1 MKDSYIFFYTAV
13 LTAAVAALLSA
24 AALVLQ
30 PFQQANINN
39 EKMMNILQAAD
50 VQGVNA
56 DNAKQLFDESCVK
69 MMLVNA
75 NGEVT
80 EECAESDMTECKAFG
95 LNLKEQLYKKENG
108 KDFVLPIMVINNGK
122 EEVNVLPLE
131 GAGLWGAIWGYIGMT
146 SDFQNVVGVVFDH
159 KSETPGLGAEITTD
173 KFRSQFQG
181 KTIFS
186 NGEFVS
192 VDVVKGGVAKLSAD
206 LQKHSVD
213 AISGGTITS
222 QGVNNMIENV
232 LGSYLPYI
240 EKQ

>member
-1 MKDSYIFFYTAV
+1 MKDRYIFFYITV
-13 LTAAVAALLSA
+13 LTVIVAILLSA

-30 PFQQANINN
+30 PYQQANINN

-50 VQGVNA
+50 VNVEGANVQE
-56 DNAKQLFDESCVK
+56 LFDKDCVK
-69 MMLVNA
+69 MMLVDA
-75 NGEVT
+75 NGEVV
-80 EECAESDMTECKAFG
+80 EECTKDFTKFKAFTM
-95 LNLKEQLYKKENG
+95 NVKDELYKRDNG
-108 KDFVLPIMVINNGK
+108 QDFVLPIIVINNGK
-122 EEVNVLPLE
+122 ENVNVLPLQ
-131 GAGLWGAIWGYIGMT
+131 GAGLWGPIWGYIGMT

-159 KSETPGLGAEITTD
+159 KSETPGLGAEITTE

-186 NGEFVS
+186 GGEFVS
-192 VDVVKGGVAKLSAD
+192 IDVVKGGVANLAAD

-222 QGVNNMIENV
+222 QGVNKMIENV

>member
-1 MKDSYIFFYTAV
+1 MKDRYIFFYITV
-13 LTAAVAALLSA
+13 LTVIVAILLSA

-30 PFQQANINN
+30 PYQQANINN

-50 VQGVNA
+50 VNVEGANVQE
-56 DNAKQLFDESCVK
+56 LFDKDCVK
-69 MMLVNA
+69 MMLVDA
-75 NGEVT
+75 NGEVV
-80 EECAESDMTECKAFG
+80 EECTKDFTKFRAFSM
-95 LNLKEQLYKKENG
+95 NLKDELYKRDNG
-108 KDFVLPIMVINNGK
+108 QDYVLPIIVINNGK
-122 EEVNVLPLE
+122 ENVNVIQLQ
-131 GAGLWGAIWGYIGMT
+131 GAGLWGPIWGYIGMT

-159 KSETPGLGAEITTD
+159 KSETPGLGAEITTE

-186 NGEFVS
+186 GGNFVS
-192 VDVVKGGVAKLSAD
+192 IDVVKGGVANLAAD

-222 QGVNNMIENV
+222 QGVNKMIENV

>member
-1 MKDSYIFFYTAV
+1 MKDRYIFFYITV
-13 LTAAVAALLSA
+13 LTVIVAILLSA

-30 PFQQANINN
+30 PYQQANINN

-50 VQGVNA
+50 VNVEGANVQE
-56 DNAKQLFDESCVK
+56 LFDKDCVK
-69 MMLVNA
+69 MMLVDA
-75 NGEVT
+75 KGEVV
-80 EECAESDMTECKAFG
+80 EECTKDFTKFRAFSM
-95 LNLKEQLYKKENG
+95 NLKDELYKRDNG
-108 KDFVLPIMVINNGK
+108 QDFVLPIIVINNGK
-122 EEVNVLPLE
+122 ENVNVIQLQ
-131 GAGLWGAIWGYIGMT
+131 GAGLWGPIWGYIGMS

-159 KSETPGLGAEITTD
+159 KSETPGLGAEITTE

-186 NGEFVS
+186 GGEFVS
-192 VDVVKGGVAKLSAD
+192 IDVVKGGVANLASD

-222 QGVNNMIENV
+222 NGVNNMIENV

>member
-1 MKDSYIFFYTAV
+1 MKDRYIFFYITV
-13 LTAAVAALLSA
+13 LTVIVAILLSA

-30 PFQQANINN
+30 PYQQANINN

-50 VQGVNA
+50 VNVEGANVQE
-56 DNAKQLFDESCVK
+56 LFDKDCVK
-69 MMLVNA
+69 MMLVDA
-75 NGEVT
+75 KGEVV
-80 EECAESDMTECKAFG
+80 EECTKDFTKFRAFSM
-95 LNLKEQLYKKENG
+95 NLKDELYKRDNG
-108 KDFVLPIMVINNGK
+108 QDFVLPIIVINNGK
-122 EEVNVLPLE
+122 ENVNVIQLQ
-131 GAGLWGAIWGYIGMT
+131 GAGLWGPIWGYIGMT

-159 KSETPGLGAEITTD
+159 KSETPGLGAEITTE

-186 NGEFVS
+186 GGEFVS
-192 VDVVKGGVAKLSAD
+192 IDVVKGGVANLAAD

-222 QGVNNMIENV
+222 QGVNKMIENV

>member
-1 MKDSYIFFYTAV
+1 MKDRYIFFYITV
-13 LTAAVAALLSA
+13 LTVIVALLLSV

-30 PFQQANINN
+30 PYQQANINN

-50 VQGVNA
+50 VNVEGANVQE
-56 DNAKQLFDESCVK
+56 LFNKDCVK

-75 NGEVT
+75 KGDVV
-80 EECAESDMTECKAFG
+80 EECTKDFTKFKAFTM
-95 LNLKEQLYKKENG
+95 NVKDEIYKRDNG
-108 KDFVLPIMVINNGK
+108 QDFVLPIIVINNGK
-122 EEVNVLPLE
+122 EDVNVIQLQ
-131 GAGLWGAIWGYIGMT
+131 GAGLWGPIWGYIGMS

-159 KSETPGLGAEITTD
+159 KSETPGLGAEITTPR
-173 KFRSQFQG
+173 FRDQFKG

-186 NGEFVS
+186 GGEFVS
-192 VDVVKGGVAKLSAD
+192 IDVVKGGVVNMSAD

-222 QGVNNMIENV
+222 QGVNKMIENV

>member
-1 MKDSYIFFYTAV
+1 MKDRYIFFYITV
-13 LTAAVAALLSA
+13 LTVIVAILLSA

-30 PFQQANINN
+30 PYQQANINN

-50 VQGVNA
+50 VNVEGANVQE
-56 DNAKQLFDESCVK
+56 LFDKDCVK
-69 MMLVNA
+69 MMLVDA
-75 NGEVT
+75 KGEVV
-80 EECAESDMTECKAFG
+80 EECTKDFTKFRAFSM
-95 LNLKEQLYKKENG
+95 NLKDELYKRDNG
-108 KDFVLPIMVINNGK
+108 QDFVLPIIVINNGK
-122 EEVNVLPLE
+122 ENVNVIQLQ
-131 GAGLWGAIWGYIGMT
+131 GAGLWGPIWGYIGMT

-159 KSETPGLGAEITTD
+159 KSETPGLGAEITTE

-186 NGEFVS
+186 GGEFVS
-192 VDVVKGGVAKLSAD
+192 IDVVKGGIANMAAD

-213 AISGGTITS
+213 AISGVTITS
-222 QGVNNMIENV
+222 QGVNKMIENV

>member
-1 MKDSYIFFYTAV
+1 MKDRYIFFYITV
-13 LTAAVAALLSA
+13 LTVIVAILLSA

-30 PFQQANINN
+30 PYQQANINN

-50 VQGVNA
+50 VNVEGANVQE
-56 DNAKQLFDESCVK
+56 LFDKDCVK
-69 MMLVNA
+69 MMLVDA
-75 NGEVT
+75 NGEVV
-80 EECAESDMTECKAFG
+80 EECTKDFTKFRAFSM
-95 LNLKEQLYKKENG
+95 NLKDELYKRDNG
-108 KDFVLPIMVINNGK
+108 QDFVLPIIVINNGK
-122 EEVNVLPLE
+122 ENVNVIQLQ
-131 GAGLWGAIWGYIGMT
+131 GAGLWGPIWGYIGMS

-159 KSETPGLGAEITTD
+159 KSETPGLGAEITTE

-186 NGEFVS
+186 GGEFVS
-192 VDVVKGGVAKLSAD
+192 IDVVKGGVANLAAD

-222 QGVNNMIENV
+222 QGVNKMIENV

>member
-1 MKDSYIFFYTAV
+1 MKDRYIFFYITV
-13 LTAAVAALLSA
+13 LTVIVAALLSA

-30 PFQQANINN
+30 PFQQANVNN

-50 VQGVNA
+50 VNVEGANVQE
-56 DNAKQLFDESCVK
+56 LFNKDCVK
-69 MMLVNA
+69 MMLVNSK
-75 NGEVT
+75 GEVV
-80 EECAESDMTECKAFG
+80 EECTSDYTKFRAFTM
-95 LNLKEQLYKKENG
+95 NLKDELYKRDNG
-108 KDFVLPIMVINNGK
+108 QDFVLPIIVINNGK
-122 EEVNVLPLE
+122 ENVNVVQLE
-131 GAGLWGAIWGYIGMT
+131 GAGLWGPIWGYIGMT

-159 KSETPGLGAEITTD
+159 KSETPGLGAEITTVN
-173 KFRSQFQG
+173 FRDQFKG

-186 NGEFVS
+186 GGKFVS
-192 VDVVKGGVAKLSAD
+192 IDVVKGGVANLAAD

>member
-1 MKDSYIFFYTAV
+1 MKDRYIFFYITV
-13 LTAAVAALLSA
+13 LTVIVAILLSA

-39 EKMMNILQAAD
+39 EKMMNILQAANVNIEEGAN
-50 VQGVNA
+50 VQE
-56 DNAKQLFDESCVK
+56 LFDKDCVK
-69 MMLVNA
+69 MMLVDA
-75 NGEVT
+75 KGEVV
-80 EECAESDMTECKAFG
+80 EECTKDFTKFRAFSM
-95 LNLKEQLYKKENG
+95 NLKDELYKRDNG
-108 KDFVLPIMVINNGK
+108 QDFVLPIIVINNGK
-122 EEVNVLPLE
+122 ENVNVIQLQ
-131 GAGLWGAIWGYIGMT
+131 GAGLWGPIWGYIGMS

-186 NGEFVS
+186 DGNFVS
-192 VDVVKGGVAKLSAD
+192 IDVVKGGVANLASD

-222 QGVNNMIENV
+222 QGVNKMIENV

>member
-1 MKDSYIFFYTAV
+1 MKDRYIFFYITV
-13 LTAAVAALLSA
+13 LTVIVAILLSA

-30 PFQQANINN
+30 PYQQANINN

-50 VQGVNA
+50 VNVEGANVQE
-56 DNAKQLFDESCVK
+56 LFDKDCVK
-69 MMLVNA
+69 MMLVDA
-75 NGEVT
+75 KGEVV
-80 EECAESDMTECKAFG
+80 EECTKDFTKFRAFSM
-95 LNLKEQLYKKENG
+95 NLKDELYKRDNG
-108 KDFVLPIMVINNGK
+108 QDFVLPIIVINNGK
-122 EEVNVLPLE
+122 ENVNVIQLQ
-131 GAGLWGAIWGYIGMT
+131 GAGLWGPIWGYIGMT

-159 KSETPGLGAEITTD
+159 KSETPGLGAEITTPR
-173 KFRSQFQG
+173 FRDQFKG

-186 NGEFVS
+186 GGEFVS
-192 VDVVKGGVAKLSAD
+192 IDVVKGGVANLAAD

-222 QGVNNMIENV
+222 QGVNKMIENV

>member
-1 MKDSYIFFYTAV
+1 MKDRYIFFYITV
-13 LTAAVAALLSA
+13 LTVIVAILLSA

-30 PFQQANINN
+30 PYQQANINN

-50 VQGVNA
+50 VNVEGANVQE
-56 DNAKQLFDESCVK
+56 LFDKDCVK
-69 MMLVNA
+69 MMLVDA
-75 NGEVT
+75 KGEVV
-80 EECAESDMTECKAFG
+80 EECTNDFTKFRAFSM
-95 LNLKEQLYKKENG
+95 NLKDELYKRDNG
-108 KDFVLPIMVINNGK
+108 QDFVLPIIVINNGK
-122 EEVNVLPLE
+122 ENVNVIQLQ
-131 GAGLWGAIWGYIGMT
+131 GAGLWGPIWGYIGMS

-159 KSETPGLGAEITTD
+159 KSETPGLGAEITTE

-186 NGEFVS
+186 GGEFVS
-192 VDVVKGGVAKLSAD
+192 IDVVKGGVANLAAD

-222 QGVNNMIENV
+222 QGVNKMIENV

>member
-1 MKDSYIFFYTAV
+1 MKDRYIFFYITV
-13 LTAAVAALLSA
+13 LTVIVAILLSA

-30 PFQQANINN
+30 PYQQANINN

-50 VQGVNA
+50 VNVEGANVQE
-56 DNAKQLFDESCVK
+56 LFDKDCVK
-69 MMLVNA
+69 MMLVDA
-75 NGEVT
+75 NGEVV
-80 EECAESDMTECKAFG
+80 EECTKDFTKFRAFTM
-95 LNLKEQLYKKENG
+95 NVKDELYKRDNG
-108 KDFVLPIMVINNGK
+108 QDFVLPIIVINNGK
-122 EEVNVLPLE
+122 ENVNVIQLQ
-131 GAGLWGAIWGYIGMT
+131 GAGLWGPIWGYIGMT

-159 KSETPGLGAEITTD
+159 KSETPGLGAEITTE

-186 NGEFVS
+186 GGNFVS
-192 VDVVKGGVAKLSAD
+192 IDVVKGGVANLAAD

-222 QGVNNMIENV
+222 QGVNKMIENV

>member
-1 MKDSYIFFYTAV
+1 MKDRYIFFYITV
-13 LTAAVAALLSA
+13 LTVIVAALLSA

-30 PFQQANINN
+30 PFQQANVNN

-50 VQGVNA
+50 VNVEGANVQE
-56 DNAKQLFDESCVK
+56 LFNKDCAK
-69 MMLVNA
+69 MMLVNSK
-75 NGEVT
+75 GEVV
-80 EECAESDMTECKAFG
+80 EECTSDYTKFQAFTM
-95 LNLKEQLYKKENG
+95 NLKDQLYKRDNG
-108 KDFVLPIMVINNGK
+108 QDFVLPIIVINNGK
-122 EEVNVLPLE
+122 EIVNVLPLE
-131 GAGLWGAIWGYIGMT
+131 GAGLWGPIWGYIGMT

-159 KSETPGLGAEITTD
+159 KSETPGLGAEITTLN
-173 KFRSQFQG
+173 FRNQFKG

-186 NGEFVS
+186 GGEFVS
-192 VDVVKGGVAKLSAD
+192 IDVVKGGVANLAAD

>member
-1 MKDSYIFFYTAV
+1 MKDRYIFFYITV
-13 LTAAVAALLSA
+13 LTVIVAILLSA

-30 PFQQANINN
+30 PYQQANINN

-50 VQGVNA
+50 VNVEGANVQE
-56 DNAKQLFDESCVK
+56 LFDKDCVK
-69 MMLVNA
+69 MMLVDA
-75 NGEVT
+75 KGEVV
-80 EECAESDMTECKAFG
+80 EECTKDFTKFRAFSM
-95 LNLKEQLYKKENG
+95 NLKDELYKRDNG
-108 KDFVLPIMVINNGK
+108 QDYVLPIIVINNGK
-122 EEVNVLPLE
+122 ENVNVIQLQ
-131 GAGLWGAIWGYIGMT
+131 GAGLWGPIWGYIGMT

-159 KSETPGLGAEITTD
+159 KSETPGLGAEITTE

-186 NGEFVS
+186 GGEFVS
-192 VDVVKGGVAKLSAD
+192 IDVVKGGVANLAAD

-222 QGVNNMIENV
+222 NGVNNMIENV

>member
-1 MKDSYIFFYTAV
+1 MKDRYIFFYITV
-13 LTAAVAALLSA
+13 LTVIVAILLSA

-30 PFQQANINN
+30 PYQQANINN

-50 VQGVNA
+50 VNVEGANVQE
-56 DNAKQLFDESCVK
+56 LFNKDCVK

-75 NGEVT
+75 KGDVV
-80 EECAESDMTECKAFG
+80 EECTKDFTKFKAFTM
-95 LNLKEQLYKKENG
+95 NVKDEIYKRDNG
-108 KDFVLPIMVINNGK
+108 QDFVLPIIVINNGK
-122 EEVNVLPLE
+122 EDVNVIQLQ
-131 GAGLWGAIWGYIGMT
+131 GAGLWGPIWGYIGMS

-159 KSETPGLGAEITTD
+159 KSETPGLGAEITTE

-186 NGEFVS
+186 GGEFVS
-192 VDVVKGGVAKLSAD
+192 IDVVKGGVANLAAD

-222 QGVNNMIENV
+222 QGVNKMIENV

>member
-1 MKDSYIFFYTAV
+1 MKDRYIFFYITV
-13 LTAAVAALLSA
+13 LTVIVALLLSVAAMF
-24 AALVLQ
+24 LQ
-30 PFQQANINN
+30 PYQQANIDN
-39 EKMMNILQAAD
+39 EKMMNMLQAAD
-50 VQGVNA
+50 VQGINKENV
-56 DNAKQLFDESCVK
+56 QELFNKDCVK

-75 NGEVT
+75 KGDVV
-80 EECAESDMTECKAFG
+80 EECTKDFTKFKAFTM
-95 LNLKEQLYKKENG
+95 NVKDELYKRDNG
-108 KDFVLPIMVINNGK
+108 QDFVLPIIVINNGK
-122 EEVNVLPLE
+122 EDVNVIQLQ
-131 GAGLWGAIWGYIGMT
+131 GAGLWGPIWGYIGMS

-159 KSETPGLGAEITTD
+159 KSETPGLGAEITTE

-186 NGEFVS
+186 GGEFVS
-192 VDVVKGGVAKLSAD
+192 IDVVKGGVANLASD

-222 QGVNNMIENV
+222 NGVNKMIENV

>member
-1 MKDSYIFFYTAV
+1 MKDRYIFFYITV
-13 LTAAVAALLSA
+13 LTVIVALLLSVAAMF
-24 AALVLQ
+24 LQ
-30 PFQQANINN
+30 PYQQANIDN

-50 VQGVNA
+50 VQGIDKENVQ
-56 DNAKQLFDESCVK
+56 KLFNEGCVK

-75 NGEVT
+75 KGDVV
-80 EECAESDMTECKAFG
+80 EECTKDFTKFKAFTM
-95 LNLKEQLYKKENG
+95 NVKDEIYKRDNG
-108 KDFVLPIMVINNGK
+108 QDFVLPIIVINNGK
-122 EEVNVLPLE
+122 EDVNVIQLQ
-131 GAGLWGAIWGYIGMT
+131 GAGLWGPIWGYIGMT

-159 KSETPGLGAEITTD
+159 KSETPGLGAEITTPR
-173 KFRSQFQG
+173 FRDQFKG

-186 NGEFVS
+186 GGEFVS
-192 VDVVKGGVAKLSAD
+192 IDVVKGGVANLASD

-222 QGVNNMIENV
+222 NGVNNMIENV

>member
-1 MKDSYIFFYTAV
+1 MKDRYIFFYITV
-13 LTAAVAALLSA
+13 LTVIVAILLSA

-30 PFQQANINN
+30 PYQQANINN

-50 VQGVNA
+50 VNVEGANVQE
-56 DNAKQLFDESCVK
+56 LFDKDCVK
-69 MMLVNA
+69 MMLVDA
-75 NGEVT
+75 NGEVV
-80 EECAESDMTECKAFG
+80 EECTKDFTKFRAFSM
-95 LNLKEQLYKKENG
+95 NLKDELYKRDNG
-108 KDFVLPIMVINNGK
+108 QDFVLPIIVINNGK
-122 EEVNVLPLE
+122 EDVNVIQLQ
-131 GAGLWGAIWGYIGMT
+131 GAGLWGPIWGYIGMT

-159 KSETPGLGAEITTD
+159 KSETPGLGAEITTE

-186 NGEFVS
+186 GGEFVS
-192 VDVVKGGVAKLSAD
+192 IDVVKGGVANLAAD

-222 QGVNNMIENV
+222 QGVNKMIENV

>member
-1 MKDSYIFFYTAV
+1 MKDRYIFFYITV
-13 LTAAVAALLSA
+13 LTVIVAILLSA

-30 PFQQANINN
+30 PYQQANINN

-50 VQGVNA
+50 VNVEGANVQE
-56 DNAKQLFDESCVK
+56 LFDKDCVK
-69 MMLVNA
+69 MMLVDA
-75 NGEVT
+75 KGEVKET
-80 EECAESDMTECKAFG
+80 CTSDFTKFEAFSM
-95 LNLKEQLYKKENG
+95 NLKDQLYKRDNG
-108 KDFVLPIMVINNGK
+108 QDFVLPIIVINNGK
-122 EEVNVLPLE
+122 ENVNVIQLQ
-131 GAGLWGAIWGYIGMT
+131 GAGLWGPIWGYIGMS

-159 KSETPGLGAEITTD
+159 KSETPGLGAEITTE
-173 KFRSQFQG
+173 KFRSQFKG

-186 NGEFVS
+186 GGEFVS
-192 VDVVKGGVAKLSAD
+192 IDVVKGGVVNMAAD

-222 QGVNNMIENV
+222 QGVNKMIENV

>member
-1 MKDSYIFFYTAV
+1 MKDRYIFFYITV
-13 LTAAVAALLSA
+13 LTVIVAILLSA

-39 EKMMNILQAAD
+39 EKMMNILQAANVNIEEGAN
-50 VQGVNA
+50 VQE
-56 DNAKQLFDESCVK
+56 LFDKDCVK
-69 MMLVNA
+69 MMLVDA
-75 NGEVT
+75 KGEVV
-80 EECAESDMTECKAFG
+80 EECTKDFTKFRAFSM
-95 LNLKEQLYKKENG
+95 NLKDELYKRDNG
-108 KDFVLPIMVINNGK
+108 QDFVLPIIVINNGK
-122 EEVNVLPLE
+122 ENVNVIQLQ
-131 GAGLWGAIWGYIGMT
+131 GAGLWGPIWGYIGMS

-186 NGEFVS
+186 DGNFVS
-192 VDVVKGGVAKLSAD
+192 IDVVKGGVANLASD

-222 QGVNNMIENV
+222 NGVNNMIENV

>member
-1 MKDSYIFFYTAV
+1 MKDRYIFFYITV
-13 LTAAVAALLSA
+13 LTVIVAILLSA

-30 PFQQANINN
+30 PYQQANINN
-39 EKMMNILQAAD
+39 EKMMNILQAANVNIEEGAN
-50 VQGVNA
+50 VQE
-56 DNAKQLFDESCVK
+56 LFDKDCVK
-69 MMLVNA
+69 MMLVDA
-75 NGEVT
+75 NGEVV
-80 EECAESDMTECKAFG
+80 EECTKDFTKFRAFSM
-95 LNLKEQLYKKENG
+95 NLKDELYKRDNG
-108 KDFVLPIMVINNGK
+108 QDFVLPIIVINNGK
-122 EEVNVLPLE
+122 ENVNVIQLQ
-131 GAGLWGAIWGYIGMT
+131 GAGLWGPIWGYIGMS

-159 KSETPGLGAEITTD
+159 KSETPGLGAEITTE

-186 NGEFVS
+186 GGEFVS
-192 VDVVKGGVAKLSAD
+192 IDVVKGGVANLAAD

-222 QGVNNMIENV
+222 QGVNKMIENV

>member
-1 MKDSYIFFYTAV
+1 MKDRYIFFYITV
-13 LTAAVAALLSA
+13 LTVIVAILLSA
-24 AALVLQ
+24 AALVLRPYQ
-30 PFQQANINN
+30 RANINN

-50 VQGVNA
+50 VNVEGANVQ
-56 DNAKQLFDESCVK
+56 KLFNEDCVK

-75 NGEVT
+75 KGEVV
-80 EECAESDMTECKAFG
+80 EECTKDFTKFRAFSM
-95 LNLKEQLYKKENG
+95 NLKDELYKRDNG
-108 KDFVLPIMVINNGK
+108 QDYVLPIIVINNGK
-122 EEVNVLPLE
+122 ENVNVIQLQ
-131 GAGLWGAIWGYIGMT
+131 GAGLWGPIWGYIGMT

-159 KSETPGLGAEITTD
+159 KSETPGLGAEITTE

-186 NGEFVS
+186 GGEFVS
-192 VDVVKGGVAKLSAD
+192 IDVVKGGVANLAAD

-222 QGVNNMIENV
+222 QGVNKMIENV

>member
-1 MKDSYIFFYTAV
+1 MKDRYIFFYITV
-13 LTAAVAALLSA
+13 LTVIVAILLSA

-30 PFQQANINN
+30 PYQQANINN
-39 EKMMNILQAAD
+39 EKMMNILQAANVNVEGAN
-50 VQGVNA
+50 VQE
-56 DNAKQLFDESCVK
+56 LFDKDCVK
-69 MMLVNA
+69 MMLVDA
-75 NGEVT
+75 KGEVV
-80 EECAESDMTECKAFG
+80 EECTKDFTKFRAFSM
-95 LNLKEQLYKKENG
+95 NLKDELYKRDNG
-108 KDFVLPIMVINNGK
+108 QDFVLPIIVINNGK
-122 EEVNVLPLE
+122 ENVNVIQLQ
-131 GAGLWGAIWGYIGMT
+131 GAGLWGPIWGYIGMT

-159 KSETPGLGAEITTD
+159 KSETPGLGAEITTE

-186 NGEFVS
+186 GGEFVS
-192 VDVVKGGVAKLSAD
+192 IDVVKGGVANLAAD

-222 QGVNNMIENV
+222 QGVNKMIENV

>member
-1 MKDSYIFFYTAV
+1 MKDRYIFFYITV
-13 LTAAVAALLSA
+13 LTVIVAALLSA

-30 PFQQANINN
+30 PFQQANVNN

-50 VQGVNA
+50 VNVEGANVQE
-56 DNAKQLFDESCVK
+56 LFNKDCAK
-69 MMLVNA
+69 MMLVNSK
-75 NGEVT
+75 GEVV
-80 EECAESDMTECKAFG
+80 EECTSDYTKFQAFTM
-95 LNLKEQLYKKENG
+95 NLKDQLYKRDNG
-108 KDFVLPIMVINNGK
+108 QDFVLPIIVINNGK
-122 EEVNVLPLE
+122 EIVNVLPLE
-131 GAGLWGAIWGYIGMT
+131 GAGLWGPIWGYIGMT

-159 KSETPGLGAEITTD
+159 KSETPGLGAEITTLN
-173 KFRSQFQG
+173 FRNQFKG

-186 NGEFVS
+186 GGEFVS
-192 VDVVKGGVAKLSAD
+192 IDVVKGGVANMAAD

>member
-1 MKDSYIFFYTAV
+1 MKDRYIFFYITV
-13 LTAAVAALLSA
+13 LTVIVAALLSL

-30 PFQQANINN
+30 PFQEANINN
-39 EKMMNILQAAD
+39 EKMMNMLQAAD
-50 VQGVNA
+50 VQGINKENV
-56 DNAKQLFDESCVK
+56 QELFDKDCVK
-69 MMLVNA
+69 MMLVDAKGNVVK
-75 NGEVT
+75 ETT
-80 EECAESDMTECKAFG
+80 ENFKKFEAFTM
-95 LNLKEQLYKKENG
+95 NLKDELYKRDNG
-108 KDFVLPIMVINNGK
+108 QDFVLPIIVINNGK
-122 EEVNVLPLE
+122 EDVNVLPLQ
-131 GAGLWGAIWGYIGMT
+131 GAGLWGPIWGYIGMT

-159 KSETPGLGAEITTD
+159 KSETPGLGAEITTE

-186 NGEFVS
+186 DGNFVS
-192 VDVVKGGVAKLSAD
+192 IDVVKGGVANLASD

-222 QGVNNMIENV
+222 NGVNKMIENV